1 MRKPFSQ
8 SCPHLLLDNALEF
21 SLGSQTLDSGHLA
34 FIYNTNFTMLPVYH
48 FIAFPKPQIDSLG
61 IFPSLV
67 SEVPL
72 VLLLTS
78 CCTGLEAHSYAL
90 LSVPG
95 FCS

>member
-8 SCPHLLLDNALEF
+8 SSPHLLLDNALEF

-48 FIAFPKPQIDSLG
+48 FIAFPKPQIDDGLG

-67 SEVPL
+67 SKVPL
-72 VLLLTS
+72 VLVLT
-78 CCTGLEAHSYAL
+78 CMLH
-90 LSVPG
+90 
-95 FCS
+95 